1 MPAAMQRPTTSPFR
15 PCSCC
20 PRYSERCSRPRL
32 VRVMM
37 EGGLVALCV
46 RNNNVGPSSAHST
59 FPLHYIP
66 RLPRKL

>member
-1 MPAAMQRPTTSPFR
+1 
-15 PCSCC
+15 
-20 PRYSERCSRPRL
+20 
-32 VRVMM
+32 VMM

-46 RNNNVGPSSAHST
+46 RNNDVGPSSAHST